1 MTESA
6 QPGETVNNLISGGV
20 YFGPVVQGRQ
30 ISLTLPPSIRPAL
43 SGLPAAAPA
52 FTGRDE
58 ELRRIRDS
66 LDPDATEETAAPV
79 TVVAGLAGV
88 GKTELVLQ
96 AAHAAVERG
105 WFPGG
110 VLFRDLFGY
119 DKPRSPGDETRHVP
133 PGQALHGMLHALGV
147 PGEHIPAGLQE
158 RAALYRSVLAAYAE
172 QGRRILV
179 VVDNVSTADQLR
191 PLLPGD
197 GTTRV
202 LATSRHTLDVGAR
215 LHDLPVLRP
224 RSSVDLVKGVLRR
237 TRGTADTRVDD
248 APEEAAR
255 LAELC
260 GHLPLALHI
269 AAALLADTA
278 TQPVADLVRDLDE
291 ACSRLDRL
299 TREERAVRAAFELS
313 YRHLDEDHA
322 RLFRLLPL
330 APGPDLS
337 TETADRLAGRRAQE
351 LLRDLA
357 RAHLVE
363 PGTVWGRWR
372 LHDLVRLYADER
384 GVREDGDA
392 AREEAVDRLLEHYI
406 ETCQHADRH
415 LRALERIVDPD
426 NRFGTQQD
434 ALAWLNGERTS
445 LVAAVDLAARTSR
458 RASTLSLSFALTEY
472 LINWGHRPDE
482 ALATGDQGRAAAEAL
497 GDRAKEARMLNNMA
511 CAALMAKR
519 HDEAIRLCTRAAGRF
534 AGLGDEHS
542 EAAVRNVLAVALSEA
557 GRHEEAI
564 DAGRRSLAIWDRL
577 DAPYEKSAALNNLG
591 LALKSTGRYPEAI
604 DAFRQDMA
612 ICLSLGDLRGAAQTL
627 TNLGTTLEETGQR
640 AKALLA
646 LTEAAALLGEG
657 NDPYGRAE
665 TLHNLSG
672 VLCAS
677 GRTDEA
683 VEAST
688 EAVSVFEE
696 AGDRRAMAKAVDGLG
711 RALTAAGKAE
721 EAAEAHFRA
730 AALWGEIG
738 ELSDEAAAYGNAGM
752 LLQQLG
758 RTGEAVEAL
767 RHDLA
772 LCRRFTDRAAEAAA
786 LNNLALALHDA
797 GHRDEATAMCA
808 EAAELYGRLGDARR
822 RAETLHN
829 LRVMRR
835 PRRWWRTRRG

>member
-6 QPGETVNNLISGGV
+6 QPEETVNNVISGGV

-30 ISLTLPPSIRPAL
+30 ISLTLPPSVKPAL
-43 SGLPAAAPA
+43 SGLPAAAAA

-58 ELRRIRDS
+58 ELRGLLDA
-66 LDPDATEETAAPV
+66 LDPDAMGEAAGPV

-88 GKTELVLQ
+88 GKTELALQ
-96 AAHAAVERG
+96 AAHTAVGRG

-119 DKPRSPGDETRHVP
+119 DKPRGPGDETRYVP
-133 PGQALHGMLHALGV
+133 PEPALYGLLHSLGV

-179 VVDNVSTADQLR
+179 VIDNVATADQLR

-202 LATSRHTLDVGAR
+202 LVTSRHTLDVGAR

-224 RSSVDLVKGVLRR
+224 RSSVDLVKGVLRQ
-237 TRGTADTRVDD
+237 TRGAADTRVDD
-248 APEEAAR
+248 APEAAAR

-278 TQPVADLVRDLDE
+278 TQPVAALVRDLDE

-299 TREERAVRAAFELS
+299 SREERAVRAAFELS

-337 TETADRLAGRRAQE
+337 TETADRLVDRRAQE

-384 GVREDGDA
+384 GVREDGAA
-392 AREEAVDRLLEHYI
+392 AREEAMDRLLQHYI
-406 ETCQHADRH
+406 ETSEDADRH
-415 LRALERIVDPD
+415 LRALSRTVGPH
-426 NRFGTQQD
+426 NRFGAQQD
-434 ALAWLNGERTS
+434 ALEWLNGERTS
-445 LVAAVDLAARTSR
+445 LVAAVELAARSSR
-458 RASTLSLSFALTEY
+458 HAPTLSLSFALTEY
-472 LINWGHRPDE
+472 LINWARRSDD
-482 ALATGDQGRAAAEAL
+482 ALSSGNHGRAAAQAL
-497 GDRAKEARMLNNMA
+497 GERGKEGRVLNNMA
-511 CAALMAKR
+511 CAALMAKQ
-519 HDEAIRLCTRAAGRF
+519 HDEAIRLCTQAAGLF
-534 AGLGDEHS
+534 ADLGDERN
-542 EAAVRNVLAVALSEA
+542 EAAVRNVLAVAFSEA
-557 GRHEEAI
+557 GRLDEAI
-564 DAGRRSLAIWDRL
+564 EVGQRSLVIWDRL

-591 LALKSTGRYPEAI
+591 NALKSTGRYGEAVA
-604 DAFRQDMA
+604 AFQQDLA
-612 ICLSLGDLRGAAQTL
+612 ICVSLGDLRGAAQTL
-627 TNLGTTLEETGQR
+627 TNLGTTLEKVGEPER
-640 AKALLA
+640 ALLA
-646 LTEAAALLGEG
+646 LTKAAGLLEVS

-665 TLHNLSG
+665 TLHNLSNL
-672 VLCAS
+672 LCAS
-677 GRTDEA
+677 SRADEA

-688 EAVSVFEE
+688 AAASVFEE
-696 AGDRRAMAKAVDGLG
+696 AGDQRALAKALDGLG
-711 RALTAAGKAE
+711 RALAAAGNTE
-721 EAAEAHFRA
+721 EAVEAHFRA
-730 AALWGEIG
+730 AAQWGEAG

-752 LLQQLG
+752 LLQRLG
-758 RTGEAVEAL
+758 RISEAIEVL
-767 RHDLA
+767 RRDLA
-772 LCRRFTDRAAEAAA
+772 LCRRFGDRTAEAAA
-786 LNNLALALHDA
+786 LNNLSLALFEA
-797 GHRDEATAMCA
+797 GHLEEARAACT
-808 EAAELYGRLGDARR
+808 EAADLYGDLGDARR

-829 LRVMRR
+829 LRTMRR
-835 PRRWWRTRRG
+835 PRRRWPGRRG